1 MNHVS
6 FLRRIMS
13 ILYDSIL
20 IFAVLTVMSIP
31 FYSFA
36 VEENILLKI
45 LMQLYFYLIIQFFF
59 VWFWVKSKET
69 LGMKTWKIKI
79 VNEDGNKISYKQ
91 GVIRF
96 NVAII
101 SLLIFGLGFLIA
113 IFNKERK
120 CLHDIISKT
129 ILIKH

>member
-6 FLRRIMS
+6 FLRRMMS
-13 ILYDSIL
+13 ILYDSML
-20 IFAVLTVMSIP
+20 IFAVLWVMSIP
-31 FYSFA
+31 FYNFA
-36 VEENILLKI
+36 VNENILLKT
-45 LMQLYFYLIIQFFF
+45 LMQIYLYLIIQFFF
-59 VWFWVKSKET
+59 VWFWVKNGET

-91 GVIRF
+91 GVTRF

>member
-1 MNHVS
+1 M
-6 FLRRIMS
+6 
-13 ILYDSIL
+13 L
-20 IFAVLTVMSIP
+20 IFAVLWVMSIP
-31 FYSFA
+31 FYNFA
-36 VEENILLKI
+36 VNENILLKT
-45 LMQLYFYLIIQFFF
+45 LMQIYLYLIIQFFF
-59 VWFWVKSKET
+59 VWFWVKNGET

-91 GVIRF
+91 GVTRF